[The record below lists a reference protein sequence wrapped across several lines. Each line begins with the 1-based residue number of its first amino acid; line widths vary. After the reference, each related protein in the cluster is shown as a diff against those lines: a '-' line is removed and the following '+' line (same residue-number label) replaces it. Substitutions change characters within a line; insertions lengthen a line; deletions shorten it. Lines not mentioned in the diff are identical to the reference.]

1 MVAEIATP
9 AFVPPMVE
17 EAWVP
22 NYAGPSKML
31 AKFNSD
37 IKNVVQ
43 MKSDK
48 IADNFHKA
56 KKQAQKPAAAKTATP

>member
-1 MVAEIATP
+1 M
-9 AFVPPMVE
+9 
-17 EAWVP
+17 P

-48 IADNFHKA
+48 IADNFHKV
-56 KKQAQKPAAAKTATP
+56 KKQAQKSAAAKTATP